1 MPAPLQQPKYIN
13 HEKWCANGLVP
24 DVRFLNLALR
34 SQNHAMAYRR
44 KTFMVWGDLYNAY
57 AGALSSAILWRFRC
71 HTGYGATK
79 IKFLLG
85 VARTDTGVGAP
96 VEPLVT
102 IGYTEVGVGSS
113 SVEVQA
119 NLGNSNDAVDA
130 PYEIS
135 WHEPE
140 FTVTANATYEVSIAA
155 TDWSRPVYICAYEE
169 ASDVV
174 DDSVSYFNET
184 QPNTFTPVYD
194 GLREKLL
201 VGLSNMWKRN
211 GSHLYTWAGD
221 GDGTNPTYNSTTWTN
236 IIDGSTT
243 TGAAIPG
250 IILNTDD
257 QLSALCRYKDSA
269 AQTLSVVMAVHGST
283 NSGSTGAVRFY
294 DGSATLASITNISTV
309 SQWYTTTV
317 SAFDLP
323 EKVYI
328 EARDSTPNTLT
339 LNAVCLYA
347 YL

>member
-44 KTFMVWGDLYNAY
+44 KTFMTWGDWDNSF
-57 AGALSSAILWRFRC
+57 AGTTGTSYLWRFRC
-71 HTGYGATK
+71 HTGYGATH
-79 IKFLLG
+79 IEFMLG
-85 VARTDTGVGAP
+85 MGLDLNGYGTTP
-96 VEPLVT
+96 VTTIDVT
-102 IGYTEVGVGSS
+102 IAGGATTTYTFDYGSDATATADS
-113 SVEVQA
+113 PSRVIWMDPKVAVSA
-119 NLGNSNDAVDA
+119 N
-130 PYEIS
+130 
-135 WHEPE
+135 
-140 FTVTANATYEVSIAA
+140 TTYEVTISTAQFA
-155 TDWSRPVYICAYEE
+155 RPISVCAYEV

-221 GDGTNPTYNSTTWTN
+221 GDGVNPTYNSTTWTN

-243 TGAAIPG
+243 YGAAIPG

-294 DGSATLASITNISTV
+294 DGSTTLASITNISTTP
-309 SQWYTTTV
+309 QWYTTTV